1 MIAQEIHYCD
11 MYEQYQTVIKSLF
24 SMFEGGSM
32 ILVWELKNSQDC
44 EIKLAMKDSIFCV
57 LTSLLKV

>member
-1 MIAQEIHYCD
+1 
-11 MYEQYQTVIKSLF
+11 
-24 SMFEGGSM
+24 MFEGGSM

-57 LTSLLKV
+57 LTLLLKV